1 MSEDIDERLGRLLR
15 EDAPSDRSALF
26 RLGVLERRE
35 RQRFQR
41 RSVVLAAAAVA
52 FAVIVAIGFSV
63 GIDLFAMSVI
73 VILCALLAISFFI
86 SAPGVAM
93 LLRHLRRTAGRN

>member
-35 RQRFQR
+35 RQRFR
-41 RSVVLAAAAVA
+41 KRSTVLAVAAVVLAA
-52 FAVIVAIGFSV
+52 IVAIGFNA
-63 GIDLFAMSVI
+63 GIDLFATAAI
-73 VILCALLAISFFI
+73 VVLCALLVLAFLV
-86 SAPGVAM
+86 SAPGVAI
-93 LLRHLRRTAGRN
+93 LLRRLRRTAGKS